1 MVDKIKAL
9 KLREDGKTYKE
20 IAEEL
25 DCSVDWCKRNLQG
38 HCKHT
43 KEKPVVEK
51 LTKRAKLKHGITSG
65 EIKMEVRKLY
75 PNDFSKE
82 DKENEIK
89 HINRFKAKVKKDKD
103 SIIRPY
109 WLVPENAQDI
119 FYAVLRK
126 LQERDD
132 RLQEDIDDIRQEFG
146 LDASY
151 SDSLAYALVTMS
163 AKGSIIIK
171 RPVALE
177 IDRIA
182 NIVEVLEERNNST
195 ETKKPLVDSKE
206 GVRIKS
212 PIDLSDI
219 EEFIY

>member
-9 KLREDGKTYKE
+9 KLREEGKTYKE

-25 DCSVDWCKRNLQG
+25 DCSIDWCKRNLQG

-43 KEKPVVEK
+43 KEKPVIEK

-82 DKENEIK
+82 DKENELK

-109 WLVPENAQDI
+109 WLAPENAQDI
-119 FYAVLRK
+119 FHTVLKK

-132 RLQEDIDDIRQEFG
+132 RLQEDIDEIRQEFN

-151 SDSLAYALVTMS
+151 TDSLAYALITMS

-182 NIVEVLEERNNST
+182 NIVEVLEKRNSAT
-195 ETKKPLVDSKE
+195 ESKKPRVNSGED
-206 GVRIKS
+206 VRTKNLT
-212 PIDLSDI
+212 DLSDI
-219 EEFIY
+219 EEFIN

>member
-20 IAEEL
+20 IADEL

-43 KEKPVVEK
+43 KEKPSVEK

-89 HINRFKAKVKKDKD
+89 HINRFKVKVRKDKD

-119 FYAVLRK
+119 FHLLLRK
-126 LQERDD
+126 LQERDEQ
-132 RLQEDIDDIRQEFG
+132 LQEDIDEIRQEFG
-146 LDASY
+146 LDTTY
-151 SDSLAYALVTMS
+151 SDSLGYALVTMS
-163 AKGSIIIK
+163 AKGSSIIK
-171 RPVALE
+171 RPVAVE
-177 IDRIA
+177 IDRLA
-182 NIVEVLEERNNST
+182 NIVEVLEDRNKHT
-195 ETKKPLVDSKE
+195 ETKKTTSKE
-206 GVRIKS
+206 SVKN
-212 PIDLSDI
+212 PIDLSDV